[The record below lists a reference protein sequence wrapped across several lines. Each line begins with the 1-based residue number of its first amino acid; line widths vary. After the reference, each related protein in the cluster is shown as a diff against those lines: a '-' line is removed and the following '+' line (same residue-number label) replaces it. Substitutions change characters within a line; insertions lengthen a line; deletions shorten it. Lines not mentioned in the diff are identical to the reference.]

1 MMTLSAIVALDENN
15 AIGRDNQLPW
25 HLPED
30 LKFFKRTTFGKPVLM
45 GRKTYDSLGKPLP
58 GRLNIVVS
66 GQKDLSLPE
75 GVLLYNDLNAAIE
88 RLKEEEVEE
97 GFIIGG
103 GKIFAETLPIT
114 DRLSIRTGS
123 LYLKIH
129 ALRMRSMLMPIPFS
143 NGTGLTR
150 FDNGLACFYTIP
162 EIQREGHEPSW
173 CAFSFRICLYRR
185 RADAR

>member
-114 DRLSIRTGS
+114 DRLYITVVHTKVSGAEAFFPHVDHTHWKLVSEDPRPADE
-123 LYLKIH
+123 KH
-129 ALRMRSMLMPIPFS
+129 AY
-143 NGTGLTR
+143 
-150 FDNGLACFYTIP
+150 AYTFQQWNRVNQI
-162 EIQREGHEPSW
+162 
-173 CAFSFRICLYRR
+173 
-185 RADAR
+185 